1 MIGGPRAAGTGAR
14 LILPPLSA
22 SLPGML
28 DAIVVNG
35 QVVTP
40 DGVGTWDIGIQ
51 GERIAAVAQPAT
63 LPRDGARVID
73 ATGLIV
79 VPGGIDPHTHLAHP
93 IMTKPD
99 EPGITLG
106 PEDDTRGMAH
116 GGTTTYIDFAYVRPG
131 SSIQQVVEQR
141 MARWKG
147 QSHVDYAFHVTLAGA
162 LDLRVFDQIADT
174 IREGLPSFKV
184 FTTNVLP
191 PHPQR
196 HGNRIDFGRIGH
208 AMEKVAPNGGLMVV
222 HAEDEDLVQFN
233 YERFAAEGRTA
244 GTNLHLV
251 HSNLSE
257 LLSFRRTIALATAL
271 DAAVYFVHTSAREGV
286 EAIREAR
293 AAGRPV
299 YGETLHQYACFDAEY
314 YKTPRGFCSH
324 TYPSLKFP
332 EDQRALWDGL
342 VRDGLSTLAT
352 DEYPTSL
359 AVKLRGSR
367 IDDVT
372 GGNVGA
378 EARMGIAY
386 SEGVVKRGM
395 SLERFVE
402 ITSTNAARIFGLYPR
417 KGVIAPGSDADL
429 CFIDPSVRKTLGRED
444 FHVSDYSPW
453 EGWTVTGW
461 PVRTMLR
468 GRVIAERGRLLG
480 TTADGA
486 FLRRKIDAAVLAR
499 PVC

>member
-1 MIGGPRAAGTGAR
+1 
-14 LILPPLSA
+14 
-22 SLPGML
+22 ML
-28 DAIVVNG
+28 DTIIANG

-40 DGVGTWDIGIQ
+40 DGAGLREIGIR
-51 GERIAAVAQPAT
+51 GERIAVIAQPGT
-63 LPRDGARVID
+63 LPREQARVVD
-73 ATGLIV
+73 AAGMIV

-93 IMTKPD
+93 IMTRPD
-99 EPGITLG
+99 DPGVTLG

-116 GGTTTYIDFAYVRPG
+116 GGTTTHIDFAYVRPG
-131 SSIQQVVEQR
+131 ADIQPVVEQR
-141 MARWKG
+141 MGRWKG

-162 LDLRVFDQIADT
+162 LELRVFEQIPEA

-208 AMEKVAPNGGLMVV
+208 AMERVAPGGGLMVV
-222 HAEDEDLVQFN
+222 HGEDEDLVQFN
-233 YERFAAEGRTA
+233 YERFGAEGRT
-244 GTNLHLV
+244 GGENLHLV

-257 LLSFRRTIALATAL
+257 LLAFRRTIALARAL
-271 DAAVYFVHTSAREGV
+271 GSAVYFVHTSAREGV
-286 EAIREAR
+286 EAIAEAR
-293 AAGRPV
+293 AAGLPV

-314 YKTPRGFCSH
+314 YRTPRGFCSH

-332 EDQRALWDGL
+332 EDQRALWGGL
-342 VRDGLSTLAT
+342 LGGALSALAT
-352 DEYPTSL
+352 DEYPTTL
-359 AVKLRGSR
+359 AVKLRGRR

-386 SEGVVKRGM
+386 SEGVVARGM
-395 SLERFVE
+395 SLTRFAD
-402 ITSTNAARIFGLYPR
+402 ITATNAARIFGLYPR

-429 CFIDPSVRKTLGRED
+429 VLIDPSVRKTLTRED

-453 EGWTVTGW
+453 EGWSVTGW
-461 PVRTMLR
+461 PVLTMLR
-468 GRVIAERGRLLG
+468 GTVIAERGRLLG
-480 TTADGA
+480 STADGA
-486 FLRRKIDAAVLAR
+486 FVRRKIDAAILAR
-499 PVC
+499 PAC